1 MSTLDVKTISIAAA
15 RGSFADYIELMKLRL
30 SSLVLVTTA
39 VGFCLG
45 FTGPIDLSFYIAL
58 SHVIFGTTLVA
69 AGAMVLNQY
78 IERDTDALM
87 RRTMDRPI
95 PAGRVSASDAMLF
108 GIILAVVGLVYLFA
122 IVNLIAGGLAFLTLT
137 SYLFAYTPLKTR
149 TPLCTIVGA
158 IPGAIPPMLGY
169 AASAG
174 VMDRHAW
181 TLFAILFIWQMP
193 HFLAIAWLYREDYA
207 RGRQLMLP
215 VVDPTGTSTARQVI
229 SFSLTLLP
237 ITLMPTVFGMAGM
250 IYFAAAVLLGVVFL
264 AFAFLTAVRRTESSA
279 RKLFLASVLYLPL
292 LLALLVFD
300 RAPF

>member
-1 MSTLDVKTISIAAA
+1 MSTLDVKSIPVAVA
-15 RGSFADYIELMKLRL
+15 RGSVGDYVELMKLRL

-45 FTGPIDLSFYIAL
+45 FSRSIDASFFVAL
-58 SHVIFGTTLVA
+58 AHVMFGTALVA

-78 IERDTDALM
+78 MERDTDALM

-95 PAGRVSASDAMLF
+95 PAGRISASDALLF
-108 GIILAVVGLVYLFA
+108 GMILAIVGLGYLFA
-122 IVNLIAGGLAFLTLT
+122 MVNPLAGGLALLTLS

-174 VMDRHAW
+174 VMNKHAW

-207 RGRQLMLP
+207 RGRQLMLS
-215 VVDPTGTSTARQVI
+215 VVNPSGTSTARQVI
-229 SFSLTLLP
+229 SFSFTLLP
-237 ITLMPTVFGMAGM
+237 VTLMPTLFGMAGM
-250 IYFAAAVLLGVVFL
+250 IYFAAAVILGATFLVF
-264 AFAFLTAVRRTESSA
+264 AILTATRRTESSA
-279 RKLFLASVLYLPL
+279 RQLFLASVLYLPL
-292 LLALLVFD
+292 LLAMLVFD